1 MSPSARIRSR
11 TAFATLVGVGLGAAL
26 VVAPPLLQHGAV
38 AGPEVSELRE
48 SSGVPGLSYDPSVSL
63 APLVEAYGPA
73 VVNLE
78 VAQEV
83 ELPPG
88 MEAFP
93 FFSPYGME
101 EGDEPRSQIKRG
113 AGSGFI
119 VSADGYI
126 LTNNHVV
133 SDATEVIVRLGDER
147 EFEARVIGTDPRT
160 DVALVKVD
168 TDEEL
173 PYVELGVSGD
183 MKVGDWVVAIGNPFG
198 LSNTVTAGIISAKG
212 RIIGAGPYDDFIQT
226 DASINPGNSGGPLFN
241 LAGQVVGIN
250 TAINPYGQG
259 IGFAVPIDQVKDI
272 FQDLKDDGR
281 VARGWIGVG
290 LQDLEPELALQL
302 KAERGVVISQVYAD
316 TPAEEAGLEAGDV
329 VYELDGEE
337 VSDSNTLVRAVGSH
351 KPGETIKL
359 GLYRDGKRKQLAVK
373 LGERP
378 EERALRGQSWRS
390 GPEGAEPEGSSPGE
404 WGFTAREMPGMG
416 LVVVRVADGS
426 PADGRLRP
434 GDLIL
439 EANGQRVKDAGDLGK
454 HLGTDG
460 TALLVVQ
467 RGEAQVL
474 VTLTAKGD

>member
-1 MSPSARIRSR
+1 MTRSHTIWSR
-11 TAFATLVGVGLGAAL
+11 TLFASLVGISVGTA
-26 VVAPPLLQHGAV
+26 VVLAPPLLHEGAL
-38 AGPEVSELRE
+38 AAPEAQAP
-48 SSGVPGLSYDPSVSL
+48 GVPSLSYDPSISL

-78 VAQEV
+78 VAQKV
-83 ELPPG
+83 QMPAGL
-88 MEAFP
+88 EALP
-93 FFSPYGME
+93 FFGPQGGERDE
-101 EGDEPRSQIKRG
+101 ESGSRIQRG

-133 SDATEVIVRLGDER
+133 DDATEVIVRLGDKR

-168 TDEEL
+168 TDEAL

-183 MKVGDWVVAIGNPFG
+183 MRVGDWVVAIGNPFG

-241 LAGQVVGIN
+241 LAGKVVGIN

-259 IGFAVPIDQVKDI
+259 IGFAVPIDQVSVILD
-272 FQDLKDDGR
+272 DLKDDGH

-290 LQDLEPELALQL
+290 LQDLEPEL
-302 KAERGVVISQVYAD
+302 KERLAADKGVVISQVYQG
-316 TPAEEAGLEAGDV
+316 TPAADAGLEPGDV
-329 VYELDGEE
+329 VYELNGTE
-337 VSDSNTLVRAVGSH
+337 VSDSNSLVRAVGSH
-351 KPGETIKL
+351 KPGETVKL
-359 GLYRDGKRKQLAVK
+359 GLYRDGKHKQLAVK

-378 EERALRGQSWRS
+378 EETALRTQGWRQ
-390 GPEGAEPEGSSPGE
+390 GPEDEAPGGISPGT
-404 WGFTAREMPGMG
+404 WGFTARELPDQG
-416 LVVVRVADGS
+416 VVVVEVADGS

-434 GDLIL
+434 GDVIV
-439 EANGQRVKDAGDLGK
+439 EANRQKVRSGKDLSGAMSD
-454 HLGTDG
+454 DG
-460 TALLVVQ
+460 TAMLVVR

-474 VTLTAKGD
+474 VTLKSKGE